1 MISLTPFI
9 MGKGVSFPTGDSGFP
24 FKALTLPL
32 RCLEPHPDGTPE
44 ENSMRGIV
52 SALVCSSHKQIFVV
66 PNASSFHLAYPFTV
80 LALYHFLPECISPVP
95 FGFRNHCFF
104 IDLPPRITTPEFP
117 ASSAK
122 FPSTLPY
129 CYFLSKWR
137 NNSLST
143 VQLHLSSSYLSQT
156 HGILELIW
164 KNFCFSYSLCDLF
177 MWIITF
183 ES

>member
-1 MISLTPFI
+1 MEHQRRIPWGALSPPWYAQVISRFLWSQTPHLFTWLI
-9 MGKGVSFPTGDSGFP
+9 LLQFLHYT
-24 FKALTLPL
+24 
-32 RCLEPHPDGTPE
+32 
-44 ENSMRGIV
+44 
-52 SALVCSSHKQIFVV
+52 IFCQ
-66 PNASSFHLAYPFTV
+66 NG
-80 LALYHFLPECISPVP
+80 ISPVP